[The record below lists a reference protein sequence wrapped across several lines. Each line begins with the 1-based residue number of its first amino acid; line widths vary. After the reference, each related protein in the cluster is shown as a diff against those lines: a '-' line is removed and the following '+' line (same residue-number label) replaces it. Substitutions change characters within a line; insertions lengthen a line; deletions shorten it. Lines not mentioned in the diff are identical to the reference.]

1 MRRKQGAGSKSG
13 FLASTRLQ
21 RAPVLQEARLPRLPL
36 DAKRVGTEA
45 GTPAAGVRTAVQ
57 AHARGALRVRANAQE
72 HLRQGRDKVCAMLAL
87 QTTAPFDT
95 PERSGSTTPSPRPS
109 WVQLSGGQLASEAA
123 APRGR
128 QEGRVIRRAE
138 GEGRRGEPLSG
149 SRLTGGFLH

>member
-57 AHARGALRVRANAQE
+57 AHARGALRVGANAQE
-72 HLRQGRDKVCAMLAL
+72 HRVKGGTRYVRCLPCRPLRPLTPPNVLEARLPAL
-87 QTTAPFDT
+87 DRA
-95 PERSGSTTPSPRPS
+95 GSSS
-109 WVQLSGGQLASEAA
+109 QEDNW
-123 APRGR
+123 R
-128 QEGRVIRRAE
+128 QRLQHPGAD
-138 GEGRRGEPLSG
+138 RRGESSG
-149 SRLTGGFLH
+149 EQREREEGENR